1 MNILSII
8 RRVLAW
14 VFGDAGD
21 SAAGV
26 THHQEPEEREVQP
39 HVGRW
44 IEIDQ
49 EPVHIL
55 AEENLSDETY
65 DTIAMLVRAARQYNA
80 ERYPNGMHLEL
91 GSDEPRDDTD

>member
-8 RRVLAW
+8 RRFWAW
-14 VFGDAGD
+14 LWGDGDD
-21 SAAGV
+21 SATGV
-26 THHQEPEEREVQP
+26 SHYQEPEEAEVKP

-44 IEIDQ
+44 IEVDQ

-55 AEENLSDETY
+55 AEPNLSDETY
-65 DTIAMLVRAARQYNA
+65 DTIEMLVRAARRYHA

-91 GSDEPRDDTD
+91 DSDEPRDDQS